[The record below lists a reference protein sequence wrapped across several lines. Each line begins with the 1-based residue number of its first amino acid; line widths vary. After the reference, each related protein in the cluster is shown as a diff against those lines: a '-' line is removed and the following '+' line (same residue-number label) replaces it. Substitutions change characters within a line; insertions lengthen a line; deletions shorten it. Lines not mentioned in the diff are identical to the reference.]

1 MSANLPQTTID
12 LRPEDRAL
20 LLNDLSRLTPDKK
33 SELYFA
39 VCNSV
44 GLNPLTQ
51 PLTIMKDKVGKE
63 FFYANRNCTDQLR
76 SLKNVSIHIVAREKI
91 DDLYVVTARATL
103 PSGRSDESIGAGPL
117 TGLKGE
123 ALSNAIMKI
132 ETKAK
137 RRVTLCICGLS
148 FMDELEAETI
158 EGTKIIPVDISAV
171 QNLST
176 NIGHHTVANYPSLA
190 PNMDFLPPSIDPLRG
205 SDNLDD
211 YLGVDMK
218 AVTDKIDL
226 YTIPF
231 GKYTGR
237 GLRDLGLHACENY
250 AAWIKS
256 KANEDGKE
264 IRGQVLEFIETVE
277 LFSKEYQQT
286 EDKQYWR
293 DNGHTADSRE
303 NQDQS
308 HN

>member
-1 MSANLPQTTID
+1 MSANLPQTTTD
-12 LRPEDRAL
+12 LQPEERAL
-20 LLNDLSRLTPDKK
+20 LLNDLSKLNPEQRASLYVKVCK
-33 SELYFA
+33 SL
-39 VCNSV
+39 

-51 PLTIMKDKVGKE
+51 PFAYIQLNGKLQL
-63 FFYANRNCTDQLR
+63 YAQRNCTDQLR
-76 SLKNVSIHIVAREKI
+76 SIKNVSVKIVSREKV
-91 DDLYVVTARATL
+91 DDLYIVTSSASL
-103 PSGRSDESIGAGPL
+103 PNGRVDESMGAVSL
-117 TGLKGE
+117 AGLKDE
-123 ALSNAIMKI
+123 ALANQLLKC
-132 ETKAK
+132 ETKSK
-137 RRVTLCICGLS
+137 RRVTLSICGLS
-148 FMDELEAETI
+148 FMDETEVETI
-158 EGTKIIPVDISAV
+158 RDAKIVPVDISAV
-171 QNLST
+171 
-176 NIGHHTVANYPSLA
+176 PSQLP

-264 IRGQVLEFIETVE
+264 IRGQVKEFLETVD
-277 LFSKEYQQT
+277 LFSKEYQQA